1 MISTGRTFKQTAKQL
16 IATSLL
22 AVFAAAASNAM
33 AADTKFEKNHPR
45 RDQVNDRLA
54 HQNQRIRTEVKEG
67 ELTKAQ
73 ARRLHRKDQQ
83 IRKEERLM
91 ASQNGGRITKSEQKV
106 LNQQENAVGKQI
118 GK

>member
-1 MISTGRTFKQTAKQL
+1 MISTVRVSKQIARQL

-22 AVFAAAASNAM
+22 VVFAATAGSAF

-54 HQNQRIRTEVKEG
+54 HQNQRIRTAVKEG

-91 ASQNGGRITKSEQKV
+91 ASQHGGRITKSEQKV
-106 LNQQENAVGKQI
+106 LNQQENAVSKQI